1 MVVDR
6 DTSEADTRACCTV
19 TLHILADENIP
30 AVEYFFAVDTHV
42 QRLGGRAIGCAELQN
57 IDILLIRSVTRVDA
71 ALLSGTAVKFVGTAT
86 SGLDH
91 IDQEYLSQ
99 RGIGFAYAPG
109 SNANSV
115 VEYVLA
121 AVASIGETLEKL
133 LAGGVVGI
141 VGYGH
146 IGKAVA
152 ARFDALG
159 IRYRVFD
166 PWLQQN
172 MINQAATLEQVLD
185 CDVVTLHP
193 ELTTEE
199 PWPSHHLL
207 GRAELER
214 LRPKSVLINASRG
227 PVIDNTALLA
237 QLSSGR
243 GFSTVL
249 DVWEGEPGINA
260 ALLEHVTLGSAHIAG
275 YSLDGKLLATRML
288 SDAVKEWQHNHSPV
302 LDSPAEPSPA
312 LLLPEG
318 LSRAGQ
324 IRYLL
329 QSRYDIS
336 IDDALLRQAIL
347 GEQAIG
353 KRSAQFDQL
362 RKSYRGRRELAGSVV
377 VQSFPTA
384 AHIET
389 VRALGRIA
397 VSSSDSE

>member
-1 MVVDR
+1 M
-6 DTSEADTRACCTV
+6 

-30 AVEYFFAVDTHV
+30 AVEYFFAADTHV
-42 QRLGGRAIGCAELQN
+42 QRLGGRAIVRAQLQN
-57 IDILLIRSVTRVDA
+57 IDILLVRSVTRVDA
-71 ALLSGTAVKFVGTAT
+71 ALLSGTTVKFVGTAT

-91 IDQEYLSQ
+91 IDPEYLSQ
-99 RGIGFAYAPG
+99 SGIGFAYAPG

-121 AVASIGETLEKL
+121 AVASVGDTLEKL

-141 VGYGH
+141 VGYGN

-152 ARFDALG
+152 DRFDALG

-172 MINQAATLEQVLD
+172 MISHAATLEQILD

-193 ELTTEE
+193 ELTTDK

-207 GRAELER
+207 GSAELER
-214 LRPKSVLINASRG
+214 LRPDSVLINVSRG
-227 PVIDNTALLA
+227 PVVDNTALLA
-237 QLSSGR
+237 QLNSGR
-243 GFSTVL
+243 RVSTVV

-260 ALLEHVTLGSAHIAG
+260 ALLERVTLGTAHIAG

-288 SDAVKEWQHNHSPV
+288 SDAVKGWQHNHSPA
-302 LDSPAEPSPA
+302 LASPAKSAPA

-318 LSRAGQ
+318 LSRAGL

-347 GEQAIG
+347 GEQVVG
-353 KRSAQFDQL
+353 KRAERFDQL
-362 RKSYRGRRELAGSVV
+362 RKSYRERRELAGSVV
-377 VQSFPTA
+377 AQPLPTA

-389 VRALGRIA
+389 VHALGCLA
-397 VSSSDSE
+397 VSSSESE